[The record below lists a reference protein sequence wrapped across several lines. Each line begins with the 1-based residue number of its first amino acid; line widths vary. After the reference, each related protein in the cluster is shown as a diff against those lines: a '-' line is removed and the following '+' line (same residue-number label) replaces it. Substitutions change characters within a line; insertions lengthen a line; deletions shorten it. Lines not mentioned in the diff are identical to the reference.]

1 MTTIQDIRKW
11 VEEAQEDGCTHLL
24 VVCDTF
30 EYEDY
35 PVKIHSKDKK
45 LENFEW
51 NDVELALNHFDGP
64 NMQKVM
70 EVYNLSLDIEPQL
83 KEQRTWHK

>member
-1 MTTIQDIRKW
+1 
-11 VEEAQEDGCTHLL
+11 
-24 VVCDTF
+24 
-30 EYEDY
+30 
-35 PVKIHSKDKK
+35 VKIHSKDKK

-70 EVYNLSLDIEPQL
+70 EMYNLSLDIETQL
-83 KEQRTWHK
+83 KEQRAWHK